1 MKIALLGMGTIGS
14 GVYEMLKGR
23 EDLSIKRILDRR
35 TLGEAEPLRTEN
47 YDEILADPEIDTVV
61 ELLGGVEPAH
71 TFAVKALKAGKNLV
85 SANKLMIS
93 SDMESL
99 FAAAREG
106 GAQMRISASVGGG
119 IPYLYNLMRARRID
133 TVTEIGGIV
142 NGTTN
147 LILDTM
153 QRDGLDF
160 DVVLK
165 QAQDAGYAEAD
176 PSADI
181 DGHDAKSKLAISAS
195 TAFNAYVHSSDI
207 DTAGIRQLR
216 GGDVESFKALGR
228 VCRLLVR
235 AFRTENGVCAYVEPT
250 LLRRDAP
257 EAAVYRNDN
266 YIRFVADNAGQQAFI
281 GQGAGKYPTAYAV
294 VNDLTDLL
302 VGAQPLNYVSGNATV
317 CVDNSAEK
325 HCYYVR
331 TSAAIP
337 FTRES
342 IGENVYLTQP
352 VSVEEMHRT
361 MRELAKQDPSA
372 FFAGIRD

>member
-14 GVYEMLKGR
+14 GVYEMLR
-23 EDLSIKRILDRR
+23 NRQDLSIKRILDRR
-35 TLGEAEPLRTEN
+35 TLGDAEPLRTEN
-47 YDEILADPEIDTVV
+47 YDEILADPEIDAVV

-71 TFAVKALKAGKNLV
+71 TFAEKALKAGKNLV

-99 FAAAREG
+99 IAAARES
-106 GAQMRISASVGGG
+106 GAQIRISASVGGG
-119 IPYLYNLMRARRID
+119 IPYLYNLLRARRID
-133 TVTEIGGIV
+133 TLTEIGGIV

-160 DVVLK
+160 DIVLR

-181 DGHDAKSKLAISAS
+181 DGLDARSKLAISAS
-195 TAFNAYVHSSDI
+195 AAFDGYVHASDI
-207 DTAGIRQLR
+207 DTAGIRRLR
-216 GGDVESFKALGR
+216 GVDVANFHSLGR

-235 AFRTENGVCAYVEPT
+235 ASRSADGVCAYVEPT

-266 YIRFVADNAGQQAFI
+266 YIRFVGVHAGQQAFI

-302 VGAQPLNYVSGNATV
+302 IGAPKLQYVSSSERIA
-317 CVDNSAEK
+317 VDNALEA

-331 TSAAIP
+331 TSAALP
-337 FTRES
+337 LPAQSF
-342 IGENVYLTQP
+342 GDNAWLTQP
-352 VSVEEMHRT
+352 VSVKAMHQT
-361 MRELAKQDPSA
+361 MRALLDEDPNA